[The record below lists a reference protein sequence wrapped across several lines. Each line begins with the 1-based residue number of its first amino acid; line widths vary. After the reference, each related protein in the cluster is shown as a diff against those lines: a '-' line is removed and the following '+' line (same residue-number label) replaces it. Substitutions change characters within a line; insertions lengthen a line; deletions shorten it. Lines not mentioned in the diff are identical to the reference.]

1 MGKKAMGLGRGMG
14 DIIRD
19 HSLGTDKLSQE
30 AESYASEI
38 SLDII
43 DANPFQPRKFF
54 DEESLKELAD
64 SIKMHGLLEPV
75 LLRKNAERYQIVS
88 GERRVK
94 AARLAG
100 LEEIDARVFNLLSD
114 KTMAEWA
121 IIENI
126 QRTDLNQIEIA
137 DSYQQLLNSHGYTH
151 DDLATRLGKSRTSVT
166 NSLRLLRLPA
176 QVQGWIQE
184 GKLSAGA
191 ARSLLS
197 PNISDPEKT
206 AREIIEKGLSA
217 REAEAIAR
225 EEQKPKSSQGAKV
238 GKYGTNPDMQN
249 FLNSLQ
255 NAFGTKVICKSSKKN
270 PQKGT
275 LIINFS
281 SYDDLTRIQQ
291 IVNPV

>member
-1 MGKKAMGLGRGMG
+1 MGKRAMGLGRGMG

-19 HSLGTDKLSQE
+19 HSFDSGKLSQE
-30 AESYASEI
+30 SESYSSEI

-54 DEESLKELAD
+54 DEESLMELAG
-64 SIKMHGLLEPV
+64 SIKLHGRLEPV
-75 LLRKNAERYQIVS
+75 LLRKNASRYQIVS

-100 LEEIDARVFNLLSD
+100 LSEIDARVFDLLSD

-151 DDLATRLGKSRTSVT
+151 DDLAERLGKSRAAVT
-166 NSLRLLRLPA
+166 NSLRLLRLPE
-176 QVQGWIQE
+176 QVQKWIQE

-197 PNISDPEKT
+197 PNISDPEKA
-206 AREIIEKGLSA
+206 AREIMEKGLSA
-217 REAEAIAR
+217 RDAESMAR
-225 EEQKPKSSQGAKV
+225 GEKKKSSHSAKL
-238 GKYGTNPDMQN
+238 GKDGTNPDMQN

-255 NAFGTKVICKSSKKN
+255 SAFGTKVFCKSDKKN

-281 SYDDLTRIQQ
+281 SFDDLTRIQQ
-291 IVNPV
+291 VVNPV

>member
-1 MGKKAMGLGRGMG
+1 
-14 DIIRD
+14 
-19 HSLGTDKLSQE
+19 
-30 AESYASEI
+30 
-38 SLDII
+38 
-43 DANPFQPRKFF
+43 
-54 DEESLKELAD
+54 
-64 SIKMHGLLEPV
+64 
-75 LLRKNAERYQIVS
+75 
-88 GERRVK
+88 VK
-94 AARLAG
+94 AARIAG
-100 LEEIDARVFNLLSD
+100 LGEIDARVFDLLSD

-151 DDLATRLGKSRTSVT
+151 DDLAERLGKSRTAVT
-166 NSLRLLRLPA
+166 NSLRLLKLPA
-176 QVQGWIQE
+176 QVQKWIQE

-197 PNISDPEKT
+197 PNISDPEKV
-206 AREIIEKGLSA
+206 AREIMEKGLSA
-217 REAEAIAR
+217 RDAEAIAR
-225 EEQKPKSSQGAKV
+225 GEQKKKSSHS
-238 GKYGTNPDMQN
+238 GKLGKDGTNPDMQN

-255 NAFGTKVICKSSKKN
+255 TAFGTKVVCKSSKKN

-291 IVNPV
+291 VVNPL